1 MERDTTVLIPARHE
15 AESLSVLIPIIKVL
29 NQRIIEIIVVVDN
42 DKDSTLELQ
51 TSSDFLG
58 TNLKFVVSGK
68 SGIANALNAGVE
80 NSQSNYILICM
91 ADEILPIL
99 EIDKFIEKLIAGAKL
114 VSATRYR
121 SGGKRY
127 GGSSLGQIF
136 SKLANWILFRVFSW
150 GFSDATSG
158 MKAFRKSDW
167 DILSANIS
175 YGGWAPALAIARNAR
190 KAGFK
195 VDEVP
200 VISVDRAIGGKSSF
214 RFWHWIQQYISA
226 LLSKG
231 LN

>member
-1 MERDTTVLIPARHE
+1 MIPARHE
-15 AESLSVLIPIIKVL
+15 AESLSVLIPIIEVL
-29 NQRIIEIIVVVDN
+29 SQRIIEIIVVVDN
-42 DKDSTLELQ
+42 EKDSTLELQ
-51 TSSDFLG
+51 DNLDFLG
-58 TNLKFVVSGK
+58 TNLKFVISGK
-68 SGIANALNAGVE
+68 SGIASALNAGVE
-80 NSQSNYILICM
+80 NSKSNYILICM

-99 EIDKFIEKLIAGAKL
+99 EIDNFIEKLIAGAKL

-121 SGGKRY
+121 GGGKRY
-127 GGSSLGQIF
+127 GGSSLGQFF

-175 YGGWAPALAIARNAR
+175 YGGWAPALAIARNAK

-200 VISVDRAIGGKSSF
+200 VISVDRVVGGKSSF

-226 LLSKG
+226 LIGKG